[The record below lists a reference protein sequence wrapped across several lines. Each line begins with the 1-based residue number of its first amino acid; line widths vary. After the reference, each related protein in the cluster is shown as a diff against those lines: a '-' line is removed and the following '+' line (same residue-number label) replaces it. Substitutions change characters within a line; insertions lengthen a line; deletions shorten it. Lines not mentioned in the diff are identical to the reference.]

1 MSNCPKC
8 NAVLPEGT
16 AFCSS
21 CGAQIN
27 NVNVAPQAPINKVGK
42 LHCPNCKSHNISIS
56 TESSVNSA
64 ITASHGRSGRIS
76 TTSVSTTHRN
86 YWFCSD
92 CGTKF
97 RNIQNLEEEIGK
109 AKYTHFILWGIGA
122 ILAIL
127 FFRLL
132 LNASDNVLGFLF
144 IPYIVGTFVGGL
156 VFTIMGFVSKS
167 KLGKMKSE
175 LAYLKEN
182 CFN

>member
-1 MSNCPKC
+1 MANCPKC
-8 NAVLPEGT
+8 NAVLTDGA
-16 AFCSS
+16 AFCNS
-21 CGAQIN
+21 CGAQ
-27 NVNVAPQAPINKVGK
+27 VGTAAPQAPVNRAGK

-76 TTSVSTTHRN
+76 TTHVSNTHRN
-86 YWFCSD
+86 FWFCAD

-109 AKYTHFILWGIGA
+109 AKFTHYIMWAIGA
-122 ILAIL
+122 VLAVL

-132 LNASDNVLGFLF
+132 LNASGNALGFLF
-144 IPYIVGTFVGGL
+144 LPYMAGTFIGGT

-167 KLGKMKSE
+167 KLEKMKKE